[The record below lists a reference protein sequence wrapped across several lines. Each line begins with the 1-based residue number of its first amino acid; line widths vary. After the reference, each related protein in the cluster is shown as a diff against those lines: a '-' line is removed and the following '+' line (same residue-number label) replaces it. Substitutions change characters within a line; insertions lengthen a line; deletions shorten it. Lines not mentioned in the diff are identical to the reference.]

1 MRFFPGR
8 ALEKCCT
15 RLVLMPLCLLMA
27 GTWQSPGAEE
37 GRATPA
43 LTLRGNKPYSWWNL
57 GEDVV
62 FKSAGAEVPADL
74 KTLEGRI
81 SNVSDQFLETV
92 TVSRD
97 QFLAEGWKWQ
107 PKSPGFYDI
116 EFSWTDAED
125 KATKVSVPFTMK
137 APNGNKGRFERGKF
151 SLAVTE
157 RPDPDRKHVGQFGFH
172 YHLETREIP
181 LAQLIGYDFAFIHSI
196 PWGNYYTDKKKAIE
210 PERGVYN
217 WDILDT
223 SVRALTAAKF
233 EIAAQFLYTPAW
245 ASPHPEKADQIAICL
260 PVSSAYAPANMDDFT
275 NFVEKTVLRYKDRIK
290 IWEIWNEPNMP
301 NGSIY
306 WFDTPENYVRLLQAG
321 YKAVKKVQPE
331 AEVWNGGIGM
341 RLSYHAF
348 YDKILQGGASGY
360 FDKLS
365 LHGVSTDV
373 EDFRR
378 IEKQNNVPHKE
389 AVMSE
394 WHAVLVGNMSDKL
407 MDSEPGLSM
416 RMMRD
421 QLIQIKQGLTK
432 TVMFEISNQT
442 EKETINF
449 GIANKWFTHSSG
461 LFRTTPRVEPRHAAV
476 VMATFIAA
484 VGGQASFVKEVEV
497 GKGGYG
503 ILLSTG
509 KGKLLA
515 VWADKETLEVS
526 DLKVFTKQNS
536 VLRDWEGKGVALN
549 GAAALESKKIYYL
562 SNPDEG
568 ALARAS
574 SADRLVPAARIQRG
588 SLDAPTAS
596 FLPGKILEAPV
607 LQNAPWITDNW
618 KNVSLKG
625 GEGKADFTTR
635 ALVGVHEDGV
645 DVLVEVKDATHV
657 QNQAD
662 SWWMGDSLQLAIDC
676 EGRGMNGGNMEL
688 VAALKPDGVVFR
700 KLAVANAG
708 ADLPAGI
715 TGANEDIRQGSCKI
729 AREGE
734 TTVYRIHLPW
744 SELYPMAFNP
754 KSRLKISLLVND
766 NNGEGRAGYL
776 EWGSGIA
783 GNGANEK
790 DPARYGTLKPAG
802 EK

>member
-1 MRFFPGR
+1 MG
-8 ALEKCCT
+8 
-15 RLVLMPLCLLMA
+15 LCLLMPA
-27 GTWQSPGAEE
+27 AWQNLEAEDS
-37 GRATPA
+37 RPVPA

-57 GEDVV
+57 GEEIV
-62 FKSAGAEVPADL
+62 FKSAGAEIPAEMKL
-74 KTLEGRI
+74 LEGRI
-81 SNVSDQFLETV
+81 FDVADQFQESISV
-92 TVSRD
+92 DRE
-97 QFLAEGWKWQ
+97 QFLAGGWKWT
-107 PKSPGFYDI
+107 PKSPGFYNI
-116 EFSWTDAED
+116 EFAWKDAEGKSSD
-125 KATKVSVPFTMK
+125 VSVFFFVK
-137 APNGNKGRFERGKF
+137 APNGNKGRFERDKF
-151 SLAVTE
+151 SIAVTE
-157 RPDPDRKHVGQFGFH
+157 RPDANQKHVGQFGFH

-217 WDILDT
+217 WDVLDA
-223 SVRALTAAKF
+223 SVRALSAAGF
-233 EIAAQFLYTPAW
+233 EIAAQFLYTPVW
-245 ASPHPEKADQIAICL
+245 ASPHPEKANEIAICL
-260 PVSSAYAPANMDDFT
+260 PVSSAYAPADMADFT
-275 NFVEKTVLRYKDRIK
+275 TFVEKTVLRYKDRIK

-306 WFDTPENYVRLLQAG
+306 WFDTPENYVRLLKAG
-321 YKAVKKVQPE
+321 YLAVKKVQPE

-348 YDKILQGGASGY
+348 YDKILRGGASDY

-378 IEKQNNVPHKE
+378 IETQNNVPHKD

-432 TVMFEISNQT
+432 TVMFEITNQT

-476 VMATFIAA
+476 VMATFIGA
-484 VGGQASFVKEVEV
+484 VGKKASFVKEVEV

-503 ILLSTG
+503 LQLATG
-509 KGKLLA
+509 KGNLLA
-515 VWADKETLEVS
+515 IWADKEPLTVS
-526 DLKVFTKQNS
+526 DVKKFSGRNS
-536 VLRDWEGKGVALN
+536 VLRDWEGKVLPLESSAW
-549 GAAALESKKIYYL
+549 LESKKIYYL
-562 SNPDEG
+562 SAPDEG
-568 ALARAS
+568 VLARAES
-574 SADRLVPAARIQRG
+574 VDRLVPVARIQRG
-588 SLDAPTAS
+588 SKDAPSAS
-596 FLPGKILEAPV
+596 YAVGKILDGPV
-607 LQNAPWITDNW
+607 AKDAPWITGNW

-625 GEGKADFTTR
+625 GEGKADFTAR

-645 DVLVEVKDATHV
+645 DVIVEVHDSTHV
-657 QNQAD
+657 QDQAD
-662 SWWMGDSLQLAIDC
+662 RWWFGDSLQLAIDC

-688 VAALKPDGVVFR
+688 VAALKPEGAVFW

-708 ADLPAGI
+708 ADLPSGI
-715 TGANEDIRQGSCKI
+715 TGANEAIRQGDCKI
-729 AREGE
+729 IREGE
-734 TTVYRIHLPW
+734 TTVYRIRLPW
-744 SELYPMAFNP
+744 SELYPMAHNP
-754 KSRLKISLLVND
+754 KAPLKIALLVND
-766 NNGEGRAGYL
+766 NNGDGRAGYL

-783 GNGANEK
+783 GNAGNEK
-790 DPARYGTLKPAG
+790 DPARYGTLKPVGA
-802 EK
+802 K